1 MDINGELIQWFI
13 SFSNNAVKSSAG
25 SAVKS
30 EIMLNQQ
37 LAEELHKPI
46 IRNFKKRKVHSFV

>member
-13 SFSNNAVKSSAG
+13 NFSNNAVKSSAG

-46 IRNFKKRKVHSFV
+46 IRNFKKRKVH